1 MAPHGFTEVA
11 VVVAGVAGHGA
22 TMFIVGINFHC
33 VDHSNDR
40 ICCYTIIQKYEER
53 SNFRI

>member
-40 ICCYTIIQKYEER
+40 ICCYTINQKYEER